1 MMNENVVVSRKGE
14 EGTTVSVS
22 ATASMGNSVA
32 DSVRVLSP
40 SSTDIAGQQGRAGK
54 RRMGSSVSGSSIG
67 LRLLPW
73 LAGAIF
79 LALWQFRVFHQLFS
93 LESYQLPV
101 PSAIAASIRENAE
114 MLFRY
119 ALYSGTEM
127 LGGFLLGSLLG
138 ALTAAGASFFP
149 TSGRAAVAVM
159 SALNAVP
166 IVALAP
172 IMNNWFGDGIW
183 SRIAVV
189 AVITMAAMAVSLFKG
204 LTSIQPQYSDL
215 MGCLAASR
223 MQVFVKLRFPHALPS
238 LFAGLK
244 INMSTS
250 IIGAIVGEFFI
261 ASQGLGYLL
270 SDQIRLANMPLAWSC
285 IVIAAALGILLYE
298 AVALVERR
306 LIPLNRPHTDP

>member
-1 MMNENVVVSRKGE
+1 MSESSVFQRKRD
-14 EGTTVSVS
+14 EGTTSG
-22 ATASMGNSVA
+22 ATEHALPGNRRRRQRAEHS
-32 DSVRVLSP
+32 S
-40 SSTDIAGQQGRAGK
+40 SSTDRFRTGTQRIGMKLGK
-54 RRMGSSVSGSSIG
+54 L
-67 LRLLPW
+67 LRSLLPW
-73 LAGAIF
+73 LAGMIF
-79 LALWQFRVFHQLFS
+79 LTLWQLRFFHVLLS
-93 LESYQLPV
+93 LEDYQLPV
-101 PSAIAASIRENAE
+101 PSAIAISIRDNAE

-119 ALYSGTEM
+119 AIYSGTEM
-127 LGGFLLGSLLG
+127 LGGFLIGSLLG
-138 ALTAAGASFFP
+138 ALAAMGASLFAN
-149 TSGRAAVAVM
+149 SGRAAVTVL

-189 AVITMAAMAVSLFKG
+189 SVITMAAMAVSLFKG
-204 LTSIQPQYSDL
+204 LTSIQPQYEELLSS
-215 MGCLAASR
+215 LAASR
-223 MQVFVKLRFPHALPS
+223 RQFFWKLRMPHALPS

-285 IVIAAALGILLYE
+285 IVIAAILGIVLYE
-298 AVALVERR
+298 TVVLTEKR
-306 LIPLNRPHTDP
+306 LLHWSPVHSESK

>member
-1 MMNENVVVSRKGE
+1 MSEGVVVNRKRDE
-14 EGTTVSVS
+14 NGTAALPGS
-22 ATASMGNSVA
+22 AS
-32 DSVRVLSP
+32 L
-40 SSTDIAGQQGRAGK
+40 
-54 RRMGSSVSGSSIG
+54 SGSAVAASVPGSEVQGQAEQGQLVGTARKKWLI

-73 LAGAIF
+73 LAGICF
-79 LALWQFRVFHQLFS
+79 LALWQLRLFHQLFS

-101 PSAIAASIRENAE
+101 PSAIAASIRDNAE

-138 ALTAAGASFFP
+138 ALAAAGASFFP
-149 TSGRAAVAVM
+149 TSGKAGIAVM

-204 LTSIQPQYSDL
+204 LTSIQPQYGELLD
-215 MGCLAASR
+215 GLAASR
-223 MQVFVKLRFPHALPS
+223 MQAFLKLRLPHAMPS

-270 SDQIRLANMPLAWSC
+270 SDQIRLANMPLAWAC
-285 IVIAAALGILLYE
+285 IVIAAALGIVLYE
-298 AVALVERR
+298 AVVLAEKRI
-306 LIPLNRPHTDP
+306 IPWNRVRTNA

>member
-1 MMNENVVVSRKGE
+1 MSEGSVLSRKSD
-14 EGTTVSVS
+14 EGVSIAAVTGAATPLTGSQITS
-22 ATASMGNSVA
+22 APGSE
-32 DSVRVLSP
+32 
-40 SSTDIAGQQGRAGK
+40 IHGQQGQAEKARLGTSVRRRSIVLSMLPWGAG
-54 RRMGSSVSGSSIG
+54 VLFLTLWQ
-67 LRLLPW
+67 LRL
-73 LAGAIF
+73 
-79 LALWQFRVFHQLFS
+79 FHWIFS

-101 PSAIAASIRENAE
+101 PSAIAASIQENAN

-119 ALYSGTEM
+119 AMYSGTEM

-138 ALTAAGASFFP
+138 ALAAAGASFFP
-149 TSGRAAVAVM
+149 TSGRAAVTVL

-189 AVITMAAMAVSLFKG
+189 TVITMAAMAVSLFKG

-215 MGCLAASR
+215 LSGLAASR
-223 MQVFVKLRFPHALPS
+223 MQFFWKLRLPHALPS

-261 ASQGLGYLL
+261 ASKGLGYLL

-285 IVIAAALGILLYE
+285 IVIAAALGIVLYE
-298 AVALVERR
+298 AVVLAEKR
-306 LIPLNRPHTDP
+306 LIPRNRARTDH

>member
-1 MMNENVVVSRKGE
+1 MVKRSRDENGTAAVSGSAALP
-14 EGTTVSVS
+14 GSAMAASVPGS
-22 ATASMGNSVA
+22 E
-32 DSVRVLSP
+32 
-40 SSTDIAGQQGRAGK
+40 IQGQQGQAEQERPVGNAPSK
-54 RRMGSSVSGSSIG
+54 RVI
-67 LRLLPW
+67 LHLLPW
-73 LAGAIF
+73 LAGLCC
-79 LALWQFRVFHQLFS
+79 LALWQLRLFHQLFS

-101 PSAIAASIRENAE
+101 PSAIAASIRDNAE

-138 ALTAAGASFFP
+138 AVAAAGASFFP
-149 TSGRAAVAVM
+149 ISGKAGIAVM

-204 LTSIQPQYSDL
+204 LTSIQPQYGELLD
-215 MGCLAASR
+215 GLAASR
-223 MQVFVKLRFPHALPS
+223 MQVFLKLRLPHAMPS

-285 IVIAAALGILLYE
+285 IVIAAALGIVLYE
-298 AVALVERR
+298 AVVLAEKR
-306 LIPLNRPHTDP
+306 LIPWNRVRTNA

>member
-1 MMNENVVVSRKGE
+1 MSEGRVMQRKRD
-14 EGTTVSVS
+14 EGVAIAAATGTATPLAGSQMTS
-22 ATASMGNSVA
+22 APGSE
-32 DSVRVLSP
+32 
-40 SSTDIAGQQGRAGK
+40 IHGQQGQAEK
-54 RRMGSSVSGSSIG
+54 ASSGTGVRGHSIV
-67 LRLLPW
+67 LSMLPW
-73 LAGAIF
+73 GAGVMF
-79 LALWQFRVFHQLFS
+79 LALWQLRLFHWIFS

-101 PSAIAASIRENAE
+101 PSAIATSIQENAN

-119 ALYSGTEM
+119 AMYSGTEM

-138 ALTAAGASFFP
+138 ALAAAGASFFP
-149 TSGRAAVAVM
+149 TSGKAAVTVL

-183 SRIAVV
+183 SRIAVIT
-189 AVITMAAMAVSLFKG
+189 VITMAAMAVSLFKG

-215 MGCLAASR
+215 LSGLAASR
-223 MQVFVKLRFPHALPS
+223 MQFFWKLRLPHAIPS

-285 IVIAAALGILLYE
+285 IVIAAALGIVLYE
-298 AVALVERR
+298 AVVLAEKR
-306 LIPLNRPHTDP
+306 LIPWNRARTDP

>member
-1 MMNENVVVSRKGE
+1 MREGVMVKRSRDENGTAAVSGSAALP
-14 EGTTVSVS
+14 GSAMAASVPGS
-22 ATASMGNSVA
+22 E
-32 DSVRVLSP
+32 
-40 SSTDIAGQQGRAGK
+40 IQGQQGQAEQERPVGTARSK
-54 RRMGSSVSGSSIG
+54 RVI
-67 LRLLPW
+67 LHLLPW
-73 LAGAIF
+73 LAGLCF
-79 LALWQFRVFHQLFS
+79 LALWQLRLFHQLFS

-101 PSAIAASIRENAE
+101 PSAIAASIRDNAE

-138 ALTAAGASFFP
+138 AVAAAGASFFP
-149 TSGRAAVAVM
+149 ISGKAGIAVM

-204 LTSIQPQYSDL
+204 LTSIQPQYGELLD
-215 MGCLAASR
+215 GLAASR
-223 MQVFVKLRFPHALPS
+223 MQVFLKLRLPHAMPS

-285 IVIAAALGILLYE
+285 IVIAAALGIVLYE
-298 AVALVERR
+298 AVVLAEKR
-306 LIPLNRPHTDP
+306 LIPWNHVRTNA

>member
-1 MMNENVVVSRKGE
+1 MSEGSVLSRKSD
-14 EGTTVSVS
+14 EGVSIAAVTGAATPLTDLQITS
-22 ATASMGNSVA
+22 APGSEIHGQRGQAEKAGLGSGVRGRSIALSM
-32 DSVRVLSP
+32 
-40 SSTDIAGQQGRAGK
+40 
-54 RRMGSSVSGSSIG
+54 
-67 LRLLPW
+67 LPW
-73 LAGAIF
+73 GAGVLF
-79 LALWQFRVFHQLFS
+79 LAFWQFRLFHWIFS

-101 PSAIAASIRENAE
+101 PSAIAASIQENAN

-138 ALTAAGASFFP
+138 ALAAAGASFFP
-149 TSGRAAVAVM
+149 TSGRAAVTVL

-189 AVITMAAMAVSLFKG
+189 TVITMAAMAVSLFKG

-215 MGCLAASR
+215 LSGLAASR
-223 MQVFVKLRFPHALPS
+223 MQSFWKLRLPHALPS

-285 IVIAAALGILLYE
+285 IVIAASLGIVLYE
-298 AVALVERR
+298 AVVLAEKR
-306 LIPLNRPHTDP
+306 LIPWNRARTDH

>member
-1 MMNENVVVSRKGE
+1 MSKSSVLQRKSD
-14 EGTTVSVS
+14 EGTASGVTGHPLPGNRGQRQQTEHSSSS
-22 ATASMGNSVA
+22 AGHFRT
-32 DSVRVLSP
+32 
-40 SSTDIAGQQGRAGK
+40 STSRIGMKAG
-54 RRMGSSVSGSSIG
+54 ML
-67 LRLLPW
+67 LRNLLPW

-79 LALWQFRVFHQLFS
+79 LTLWQLRFFHVLLS
-93 LESYQLPV
+93 LEDYQLPV

-119 ALYSGTEM
+119 AIYSSTEM
-127 LGGFLLGSLLG
+127 LGGFLIGSLLG
-138 ALTAAGASFFP
+138 ALAAMGASLFAN
-149 TSGRAAVAVM
+149 SGRAVVTVL

-189 AVITMAAMAVSLFKG
+189 SVITMAAMAVSLFKG
-204 LTSIQPQYSDL
+204 LTSIQPQYEELLSS
-215 MGCLAASR
+215 MAASR
-223 MQVFVKLRFPHALPS
+223 KQFFWKLRMPHALPS

-285 IVIAAALGILLYE
+285 IVIASILGIVLYE
-298 AVALVERR
+298 TVVLAEKR
-306 LIPLNRPHTDP
+306 LLHWSRVHSEAK

>member
-1 MMNENVVVSRKGE
+1 MSEGSVLSRKSD
-14 EGTTVSVS
+14 EGLAIAAVTGAATPLTGSQITS
-22 ATASMGNSVA
+22 APGSE
-32 DSVRVLSP
+32 
-40 SSTDIAGQQGRAGK
+40 IHGQQGQAEKARLGTSVRRRSIVLSMLPWGAG
-54 RRMGSSVSGSSIG
+54 VLFLTLWQ
-67 LRLLPW
+67 LRL
-73 LAGAIF
+73 
-79 LALWQFRVFHQLFS
+79 FHWIFS

-101 PSAIAASIRENAE
+101 PSAIAASIQENAN

-119 ALYSGTEM
+119 AMYSGTEM

-138 ALTAAGASFFP
+138 ALAAAGASFFP
-149 TSGRAAVAVM
+149 TSGRAAVTVL

-189 AVITMAAMAVSLFKG
+189 TVITMAAMAVSLFKG

-215 MGCLAASR
+215 LSGLAASR
-223 MQVFVKLRFPHALPS
+223 MQFFWKLRLPHALPS

-285 IVIAAALGILLYE
+285 IVIAAALGIVLYE
-298 AVALVERR
+298 AVVLAEKR
-306 LIPLNRPHTDP
+306 LIPWNRARTDH

>member
-1 MMNENVVVSRKGE
+1 MS
-14 EGTTVSVS
+14 EG
-22 ATASMGNSVA
+22 
-32 DSVRVLSP
+32 RVLQRKR
-40 SSTDIAGQQGRAGK
+40 DEGVAIAAVTGAATPLTGSQITSAPGSEIHGQQGQAEKARLGTSVRRRSIVLSMLPWGAG
-54 RRMGSSVSGSSIG
+54 MLFLTLWQ
-67 LRLLPW
+67 LRL
-73 LAGAIF
+73 
-79 LALWQFRVFHQLFS
+79 FHWIFS

-101 PSAIAASIRENAE
+101 PSAIAASIQENAN

-119 ALYSGTEM
+119 AMYSGTEM

-138 ALTAAGASFFP
+138 ALAAAGASFFP
-149 TSGRAAVAVM
+149 TSGRAAVTVL

-189 AVITMAAMAVSLFKG
+189 TVITMAAMAVSLFKG

-215 MGCLAASR
+215 LSGLAASR
-223 MQVFVKLRFPHALPS
+223 MQFFWKLRLPHALPS

-285 IVIAAALGILLYE
+285 IVIAAALGIVLYE
-298 AVALVERR
+298 AVVLAEKR
-306 LIPLNRPHTDP
+306 LIPWNRARTDH

>member
-1 MMNENVVVSRKGE
+1 MMNESVVVSRKGE
-14 EGTTVSVS
+14 EGATVAVS
-22 ATASMGNSVA
+22 GTGSIGESIV
-32 DSVRVLSP
+32 DSIKVP
-40 SSTDIAGQQGRAGK
+40 TDSGSDIHGQQGQAGQ
-54 RRMGSSVSGSSIG
+54 RLRGSSVRKRSIG
-67 LRLLPW
+67 LCLLPW
-73 LAGAIF
+73 LAGALF
-79 LALWQFRVFHQLFS
+79 LTLWQLRLFHQLFS

-101 PSAIAASIRENAE
+101 PSAIAASISENAE

-119 ALYSGTEM
+119 AMYSGTEM

-138 ALTAAGASFFP
+138 ALAAAGASFFP

-215 MGCLAASR
+215 MAGLAARR
-223 MQVFVKLRFPHALPS
+223 MQVFVKLRWPHALPS

-285 IVIAAALGILLYE
+285 IVIAAVLGIVLYE
-298 AVALVERR
+298 VVVLAEKR
-306 LIPLNRPHTDP
+306 LIPWNRARTDP

>member
-1 MMNENVVVSRKGE
+1 MSEGSVLSRKSD
-14 EGTTVSVS
+14 EGVTIAAVTGAATPLTGSQITS
-22 ATASMGNSVA
+22 APGSE
-32 DSVRVLSP
+32 
-40 SSTDIAGQQGRAGK
+40 IHGQQGQAEKARLGTSV
-54 RRMGSSVSGSSIG
+54 RRRSIV
-67 LRLLPW
+67 LSMLPW
-73 LAGAIF
+73 GAGVLF
-79 LALWQFRVFHQLFS
+79 LALWQLRLFHWIFS

-101 PSAIAASIRENAE
+101 PSAIAASIQENAN

-119 ALYSGTEM
+119 AMYSGTEM

-138 ALTAAGASFFP
+138 ALAAAGASFFP
-149 TSGRAAVAVM
+149 TSGRAAVTVL

-189 AVITMAAMAVSLFKG
+189 TVITMAAMAVSLFKG

-215 MGCLAASR
+215 LSGLAASR
-223 MQVFVKLRFPHALPS
+223 MQFFWKLRLPHALPS

-285 IVIAAALGILLYE
+285 IVIAAALGIVLYE
-298 AVALVERR
+298 AVVLAEKR
-306 LIPLNRPHTDP
+306 LIPWNRARINP

>member
-1 MMNENVVVSRKGE
+1 MS
-14 EGTTVSVS
+14 EG
-22 ATASMGNSVA
+22 
-32 DSVRVLSP
+32 RVLQRKR
-40 SSTDIAGQQGRAGK
+40 DEGVAIAAVTGAATPLTGSQVTSAPGSEIHGQQGQAEKARSGT
-54 RRMGSSVSGSSIG
+54 SVRGRSIV
-67 LRLLPW
+67 LSMLPW
-73 LAGAIF
+73 GAGVMF
-79 LALWQFRVFHQLFS
+79 LALWQLRLFHWIFS

-101 PSAIAASIRENAE
+101 PSAIAASIQENAN

-119 ALYSGTEM
+119 AVYSGAEM

-138 ALTAAGASFFP
+138 ALAAAGASFFP
-149 TSGRAAVAVM
+149 TSGRAAVTVL

-189 AVITMAAMAVSLFKG
+189 TVITMAAMAVSLFKG

-215 MGCLAASR
+215 LSGLAASR
-223 MQVFVKLRFPHALPS
+223 MQFFWKLRLPHALPS

-285 IVIAAALGILLYE
+285 IVIAAALGIVLYE
-298 AVALVERR
+298 AVVLAEKP
-306 LIPLNRPHTDP
+306 LIPWNRARTDH

>member
-1 MMNENVVVSRKGE
+1 MSEGSVLSRKSD
-14 EGTTVSVS
+14 EGVSIAAVTGAATTLNGSQ
-22 ATASMGNSVA
+22 TAAVPGSEIHGQRGQAGKARSGSGVRGRSVA
-32 DSVRVLSP
+32 LS
-40 SSTDIAGQQGRAGK
+40 
-54 RRMGSSVSGSSIG
+54 M
-67 LRLLPW
+67 LPW
-73 LAGAIF
+73 VAGVLF
-79 LALWQFRVFHQLFS
+79 LALWQLRLFHWIFS

-101 PSAIAASIRENAE
+101 PSAIAASIQENAN

-119 ALYSGTEM
+119 AMYSGTEM

-138 ALTAAGASFFP
+138 AMAAAGASFFP
-149 TSGRAAVAVM
+149 TSGRAAVTVL

-189 AVITMAAMAVSLFKG
+189 TVITMATMAVSLFKG

-215 MGCLAASR
+215 LSGLAASR
-223 MQVFVKLRFPHALPS
+223 MQFFWKLRLPHAMPS

-285 IVIAAALGILLYE
+285 IVIAAGLGIVLYE
-298 AVALVERR
+298 AVVLAEKR
-306 LIPLNRPHTDP
+306 LTPWNRARTDH

>member
-1 MMNENVVVSRKGE
+1 MSKSSVFQRKRD
-14 EGTTVSVS
+14 EGTTSG
-22 ATASMGNSVA
+22 ATGQPLPGNRGWEQQA
-32 DSVRVLSP
+32 EP
-40 SSTDIAGQQGRAGK
+40 SSSSTGRSRTGIQRIGMK
-54 RRMGSSVSGSSIG
+54 LGRM
-67 LRLLPW
+67 LRSLLPW
-73 LAGAIF
+73 LAGGIF
-79 LALWQFRVFHQLFS
+79 LTLWQLRFFHVLLS
-93 LESYQLPV
+93 LEDYQLPV
-101 PSAIAASIRENAE
+101 PSAIAASIRDNAE

-119 ALYSGTEM
+119 AIYSGTEM
-127 LGGFLLGSLLG
+127 LGGFLIGSLLG
-138 ALTAAGASFFP
+138 ALAAMGASLFAN
-149 TSGRAAVAVM
+149 SGRAAVTVL

-189 AVITMAAMAVSLFKG
+189 SVITMAAMAVSLFKG
-204 LTSIQPQYSDL
+204 LTSIQPQYEELLSS
-215 MGCLAASR
+215 LAASR
-223 MQVFVKLRFPHALPS
+223 KQFFWKLRMPHALPS

-285 IVIAAALGILLYE
+285 IVIAAILGIVLYE
-298 AVALVERR
+298 TVVLAEKR
-306 LIPLNRPHTDP
+306 LLHWSRVHTIPQ

>member
-1 MMNENVVVSRKGE
+1 MS
-14 EGTTVSVS
+14 EG
-22 ATASMGNSVA
+22 
-32 DSVRVLSP
+32 RVLQRKR
-40 SSTDIAGQQGRAGK
+40 DEGVAIAAVTGAATPLTGSQVTSAPGSEIHGQQGQAEKARSGT
-54 RRMGSSVSGSSIG
+54 SVRGRSIV
-67 LRLLPW
+67 LSMLPW
-73 LAGAIF
+73 GAGVMF
-79 LALWQFRVFHQLFS
+79 LALWQLRLFHWIFS

-101 PSAIAASIRENAE
+101 PSAIAASIQENAN

-119 ALYSGTEM
+119 AVYSGAEM

-138 ALTAAGASFFP
+138 ALAAAGASFFP
-149 TSGRAAVAVM
+149 TSGRAAVTVL

-189 AVITMAAMAVSLFKG
+189 TVITMAAMAVSLFKG

-215 MGCLAASR
+215 LSGLAASR
-223 MQVFVKLRFPHALPS
+223 MQFFWKLRLPHALPS

-261 ASQGLGYLL
+261 ASQGIGYLL

-285 IVIAAALGILLYE
+285 IVIAAALGIVLYE
-298 AVALVERR
+298 AVVLAEKR
-306 LIPLNRPHTDP
+306 LIPWNRARTDH

>member
-1 MMNENVVVSRKGE
+1 MS
-14 EGTTVSVS
+14 EG
-22 ATASMGNSVA
+22 
-32 DSVRVLSP
+32 RVLQRKR
-40 SSTDIAGQQGRAGK
+40 DEGVAIAVVTGAAAPLTGSQMTSAPGSEIHGQQGQAERARLGTAV
-54 RRMGSSVSGSSIG
+54 RRRSIALSMLPWG
-67 LRLLPW
+67 AGVLFLSFWQLRL
-73 LAGAIF
+73 
-79 LALWQFRVFHQLFS
+79 FHWIFS

-101 PSAIAASIRENAE
+101 PSAIAASIQENAN

-119 ALYSGTEM
+119 AMYSGTEM

-138 ALTAAGASFFP
+138 ALAAAGASFFP
-149 TSGRAAVAVM
+149 TSGRAAVTVL

-189 AVITMAAMAVSLFKG
+189 TVITMAAMAVSLFKG

-215 MGCLAASR
+215 LNGLAASR
-223 MQVFVKLRFPHALPS
+223 MQFFWKLRLPHALPS

-285 IVIAAALGILLYE
+285 IVIAAALGIVLYE
-298 AVALVERR
+298 AVVLAEKR
-306 LIPLNRPHTDP
+306 LIPWNRARTDS

>member
-1 MMNENVVVSRKGE
+1 MSEGVMVNRSRDENGTAAVSGSASLP
-14 EGTTVSVS
+14 GSAMAASVP
-22 ATASMGNSVA
+22 
-32 DSVRVLSP
+32 DSE
-40 SSTDIAGQQGRAGK
+40 IQGQQGQAEQERSVGTARNK
-54 RRMGSSVSGSSIG
+54 RVV
-67 LRLLPW
+67 LHLLPW
-73 LAGAIF
+73 LAGLCFIAM
-79 LALWQFRVFHQLFS
+79 WQFRLFHQLFS

-101 PSAIAASIRENAE
+101 PSAIAASIRDNAE

-138 ALTAAGASFFP
+138 TVAAAGASFFP
-149 TSGRAAVAVM
+149 ISGKAGIAVM

-204 LTSIQPQYSDL
+204 LTSIQPQYSELLD
-215 MGCLAASR
+215 GLAASR
-223 MQVFVKLRFPHALPS
+223 MQVFMKLRLPHAMPS

-285 IVIAAALGILLYE
+285 IVIAAALGIVLYE
-298 AVALVERR
+298 AVVLAEKR
-306 LIPLNRPHTDP
+306 LIPWNRVRANA

>member
-1 MMNENVVVSRKGE
+1 MSEGRVMRRKRDE
-14 EGTTVSVS
+14 
-22 ATASMGNSVA
+22 SVA
-32 DSVRVLSP
+32 
-40 SSTDIAGQQGRAGK
+40 IAAVHGAATPLTGSQMTSAPGSEIHGQQGQAGK
-54 RRMGSSVSGSSIG
+54 ARSDTGVRGRSIV
-67 LRLLPW
+67 LNMLPW
-73 LAGAIF
+73 GAGVMF
-79 LALWQFRVFHQLFS
+79 LALWQLRLFHWIFS

-101 PSAIAASIRENAE
+101 PSAIAISIQENAN

-119 ALYSGTEM
+119 AMYSGTEM

-138 ALTAAGASFFP
+138 ALAAAGASFFP
-149 TSGRAAVAVM
+149 TSGKAAVTIL

-183 SRIAVV
+183 SRIAVIT
-189 AVITMAAMAVSLFKG
+189 VITMSAMAVSLFKG
-204 LTSIQPQYSDL
+204 LTSMQPQYSDL
-215 MGCLAASR
+215 LSGLAASR
-223 MQVFVKLRFPHALPS
+223 MQFFWKLRLPHAIPS

-285 IVIAAALGILLYE
+285 IVIAAALGIVLYE
-298 AVALVERR
+298 AVVLAEKR
-306 LIPLNRPHTDP
+306 LIPWNRARTDP

>member
-1 MMNENVVVSRKGE
+1 MS
-14 EGTTVSVS
+14 EG
-22 ATASMGNSVA
+22 
-32 DSVRVLSP
+32 RVLQRKR
-40 SSTDIAGQQGRAGK
+40 DEGVAIAAVTGAATPLTGSQVTSAPGSEIHGQQGQAEKARSGT
-54 RRMGSSVSGSSIG
+54 SVRGRSIV
-67 LRLLPW
+67 LSMLPW
-73 LAGAIF
+73 GAGVMF
-79 LALWQFRVFHQLFS
+79 LALWQLRLFHWIFS

-101 PSAIAASIRENAE
+101 PSAIAASIQENAN

-119 ALYSGTEM
+119 AVYSGAEM

-138 ALTAAGASFFP
+138 ALAAAGASFFP
-149 TSGRAAVAVM
+149 TSGRAAVTVL

-189 AVITMAAMAVSLFKG
+189 TVITMAAMAVSLFKG

-215 MGCLAASR
+215 LSGLAASR
-223 MQVFVKLRFPHALPS
+223 MQFFWKLRLPHALPS

-285 IVIAAALGILLYE
+285 IVIAAALGIVLYE
-298 AVALVERR
+298 AVVLAEKR
-306 LIPLNRPHTDP
+306 LIPWNRARTDY

>member
-1 MMNENVVVSRKGE
+1 MS
-14 EGTTVSVS
+14 EG
-22 ATASMGNSVA
+22 
-32 DSVRVLSP
+32 RVLQRKR
-40 SSTDIAGQQGRAGK
+40 DEGVAIAAVTGAATPLTGSQVTSAPGSEIHGQQGQAEKARSGT
-54 RRMGSSVSGSSIG
+54 SVRGRSIV
-67 LRLLPW
+67 LSMLPW
-73 LAGAIF
+73 GAGVMF
-79 LALWQFRVFHQLFS
+79 LALWQLRLFHWIFS

-101 PSAIAASIRENAE
+101 PSAIAASIQENAN

-119 ALYSGTEM
+119 AVYSGAEM

-138 ALTAAGASFFP
+138 ALAAAGASFFP
-149 TSGRAAVAVM
+149 TSGRAAVTVL

-189 AVITMAAMAVSLFKG
+189 TVITMAAMAVSLFKG

-215 MGCLAASR
+215 LSGLAASR
-223 MQVFVKLRFPHALPS
+223 MQFFWKLRLPYALPS

-285 IVIAAALGILLYE
+285 IVIAAALGIVLYE
-298 AVALVERR
+298 AVVLAEKR
-306 LIPLNRPHTDP
+306 LIPWNRARTDH

>member
-1 MMNENVVVSRKGE
+1 MS
-14 EGTTVSVS
+14 EG
-22 ATASMGNSVA
+22 
-32 DSVRVLSP
+32 RVLQRKR
-40 SSTDIAGQQGRAGK
+40 DEGVAIAAVTGAATPLTGSQITSAPGSEIHGQQGQAEKARLGTSVRRRSIVLSMLPWGAGLLFLTLWQ
-54 RRMGSSVSGSSIG
+54 
-67 LRLLPW
+67 LRL
-73 LAGAIF
+73 
-79 LALWQFRVFHQLFS
+79 FHWIFS

-101 PSAIAASIRENAE
+101 PSAIAASIQENAN

-119 ALYSGTEM
+119 AMYSGTEM

-138 ALTAAGASFFP
+138 ALAAAGASFFP
-149 TSGRAAVAVM
+149 TSGRAAVTVL

-189 AVITMAAMAVSLFKG
+189 TVITMAAMAVSLFKG

-215 MGCLAASR
+215 LSGLAASR
-223 MQVFVKLRFPHALPS
+223 MQFFWKLRLPHALPS

-285 IVIAAALGILLYE
+285 IVIAAALGIVLYE
-298 AVALVERR
+298 AVVLAEKR
-306 LIPLNRPHTDP
+306 LIPWNRARTDH

>member
-1 MMNENVVVSRKGE
+1 MSEGSVLSRKCD
-14 EGTTVSVS
+14 EGVSIAAVTGAAMPLNGS
-22 ATASMGNSVA
+22 QTAAVPGSE
-32 DSVRVLSP
+32 
-40 SSTDIAGQQGRAGK
+40 IHGQQGQAGK
-54 RRMGSSVSGSSIG
+54 ARLGTSVRGRSIAMSMLPWG
-67 LRLLPW
+67 AGVLFLTLWQLRL
-73 LAGAIF
+73 
-79 LALWQFRVFHQLFS
+79 FHWIFS

-101 PSAIAASIRENAE
+101 PSAIAASIQEDAN

-119 ALYSGTEM
+119 AMYSGTEM

-138 ALTAAGASFFP
+138 AMAAAGASFFP
-149 TSGRAAVAVM
+149 TSGRAAVTVL

-189 AVITMAAMAVSLFKG
+189 TVITMAAMAVSLFKG

-215 MGCLAASR
+215 LSGLAASR
-223 MQVFVKLRFPHALPS
+223 MQFFWKLRLPHALPS

-285 IVIAAALGILLYE
+285 IVIAAALGIVLYE
-298 AVALVERR
+298 AVVLAEKR
-306 LIPLNRPHTDP
+306 LIPWNRARTDH

>member
-1 MMNENVVVSRKGE
+1 MSEGSVLSRKSD
-14 EGTTVSVS
+14 EGVSIAAVTGA
-22 ATASMGNSVA
+22 ATPLNGSQTAAAPGSE
-32 DSVRVLSP
+32 
-40 SSTDIAGQQGRAGK
+40 IHGQRGQAGK
-54 RRMGSSVSGSSIG
+54 AIPDTGVRGRSIA
-67 LRLLPW
+67 LSMLPW
-73 LAGAIF
+73 GAGVVF
-79 LALWQFRVFHQLFS
+79 LALWQLRLFHWIFS

-101 PSAIAASIRENAE
+101 PSAIAASIQENAN

-119 ALYSGTEM
+119 AMYSGTEM

-138 ALTAAGASFFP
+138 ALAAAGASFFP
-149 TSGRAAVAVM
+149 TSGRAAVTVL

-189 AVITMAAMAVSLFKG
+189 TVITMAAMAVSLFKG

-215 MGCLAASR
+215 LSGLAASR
-223 MQVFVKLRFPHALPS
+223 MQFFWKLRLPHALPS

-285 IVIAAALGILLYE
+285 IVIAAALGIVLYE
-298 AVALVERR
+298 AVVLAEKR
-306 LIPLNRPHTDP
+306 LIPWNRARTDH

>member
-1 MMNENVVVSRKGE
+1 MSE
-14 EGTTVSVS
+14 
-22 ATASMGNSVA
+22 
-32 DSVRVLSP
+32 
-40 SSTDIAGQQGRAGK
+40 
-54 RRMGSSVSGSSIG
+54 SSVLQRKSDEGAASGATEHLLPGNRGGRQQAEHSSSSAGHFRTSTQLIG
-67 LRLLPW
+67 LKVGMLLRNLLPW

-79 LALWQFRVFHQLFS
+79 LTLWQLRFFHVLLS
-93 LESYQLPV
+93 LEDYQLPV
-101 PSAIAASIRENAE
+101 PSAIAASIRDNGE

-119 ALYSGTEM
+119 AIYSGTEM
-127 LGGFLLGSLLG
+127 LGGFLIGSLLG
-138 ALTAAGASFFP
+138 ALAAIGASLFAN
-149 TSGRAAVAVM
+149 SGRAAVTVL

-189 AVITMAAMAVSLFKG
+189 SVITMAAMAVSLFKG
-204 LTSIQPQYSDL
+204 LTSIQPQYEELLSS
-215 MGCLAASR
+215 LAASR
-223 MQVFVKLRFPHALPS
+223 KQFFWKLRLPHALPS

-285 IVIAAALGILLYE
+285 IVIAAILGIVLYE
-298 AVALVERR
+298 TVVLAEKR
-306 LIPLNRPHTDP
+306 LLHWSRAHTSAQ

>member
-1 MMNENVVVSRKGE
+1 MK
-14 EGTTVSVS
+14 
-22 ATASMGNSVA
+22 
-32 DSVRVLSP
+32 L
-40 SSTDIAGQQGRAGK
+40 
-54 RRMGSSVSGSSIG
+54 GS
-67 LRLLPW
+67 LLPW
-73 LAGAIF
+73 LAGVIF
-79 LALWQFRVFHQLFS
+79 LTLWQLRFFHVLLS
-93 LESYQLPV
+93 LEDYQLPV

-119 ALYSGTEM
+119 AIYSSTEM
-127 LGGFLLGSLLG
+127 LGGFLIGSLLG
-138 ALTAAGASFFP
+138 ALAAMGASLFAN
-149 TSGRAAVAVM
+149 SGRAVVTVL

-189 AVITMAAMAVSLFKG
+189 SVITMAAMAVSLFKG
-204 LTSIQPQYSDL
+204 LTSIQPQYEELLSS
-215 MGCLAASR
+215 MAASR
-223 MQVFVKLRFPHALPS
+223 KQFFWKLRMPHALPS

-285 IVIAAALGILLYE
+285 IVIASILGIVLYE
-298 AVALVERR
+298 TVVLAEKR
-306 LIPLNRPHTDP
+306 LLHWSRVHSEAK

>member
-1 MMNENVVVSRKGE
+1 MS
-14 EGTTVSVS
+14 EG
-22 ATASMGNSVA
+22 
-32 DSVRVLSP
+32 RVLQRKR
-40 SSTDIAGQQGRAGK
+40 DEGVAIAAVTGAATPLTGSQVTSAPGSEIHGQQGQAEKARSGT
-54 RRMGSSVSGSSIG
+54 SVRGRSIV
-67 LRLLPW
+67 LSMLPW
-73 LAGAIF
+73 GAGVMF
-79 LALWQFRVFHQLFS
+79 LALWQLRLFHWIFS

-101 PSAIAASIRENAE
+101 PSAIAASIQENAN

-119 ALYSGTEM
+119 AVYSGAEM

-138 ALTAAGASFFP
+138 ALAAVGASFFP
-149 TSGRAAVAVM
+149 TSGRAAVTVL

-189 AVITMAAMAVSLFKG
+189 TVITMAAMAVSLFKG

-215 MGCLAASR
+215 LSGLAASR
-223 MQVFVKLRFPHALPS
+223 MQFFWKLRLPHALPS

-285 IVIAAALGILLYE
+285 IVIAAALGIVLYE
-298 AVALVERR
+298 AVVLAEKR
-306 LIPLNRPHTDP
+306 LIPWNRARTDH

>member
-1 MMNENVVVSRKGE
+1 MS
-14 EGTTVSVS
+14 EG
-22 ATASMGNSVA
+22 
-32 DSVRVLSP
+32 RVLQRKR
-40 SSTDIAGQQGRAGK
+40 DEGVAIATVTGAATPLTGSQITSAPGSEIHGQQGQAEKARLDTSVRRRSIVLSMLPWGAG
-54 RRMGSSVSGSSIG
+54 MLFLTLWQ
-67 LRLLPW
+67 LRL
-73 LAGAIF
+73 
-79 LALWQFRVFHQLFS
+79 FHWIFS

-101 PSAIAASIRENAE
+101 PSAIAASIQENAN

-119 ALYSGTEM
+119 AMYSGTEM

-138 ALTAAGASFFP
+138 ALAAAGASFFP
-149 TSGRAAVAVM
+149 TSGRAAVTVL

-189 AVITMAAMAVSLFKG
+189 TVITMAAMAVSLFKG

-215 MGCLAASR
+215 LSGLAASR
-223 MQVFVKLRFPHALPS
+223 MQFFWKLRLPHALPS

-285 IVIAAALGILLYE
+285 IVIAAALGIVLYE
-298 AVALVERR
+298 AVVLAEKR
-306 LIPLNRPHTDP
+306 LIPWNRARTDH

>member
-1 MMNENVVVSRKGE
+1 MAA
-14 EGTTVSVS
+14 SVPGS
-22 ATASMGNSVA
+22 E
-32 DSVRVLSP
+32 
-40 SSTDIAGQQGRAGK
+40 IQGQQGQAEQERPVGSARSK
-54 RRMGSSVSGSSIG
+54 RVI
-67 LRLLPW
+67 LHLLPW
-73 LAGAIF
+73 LAGLCF
-79 LALWQFRVFHQLFS
+79 LALWQLRLFHQLFS

-101 PSAIAASIRENAE
+101 PSAIAASIRDNAE

-138 ALTAAGASFFP
+138 AVAAAGASFFP
-149 TSGRAAVAVM
+149 ISGKAGIAVM

-204 LTSIQPQYSDL
+204 LTSIQPQYGELLD
-215 MGCLAASR
+215 GLAASR
-223 MQVFVKLRFPHALPS
+223 MQVFLKLRLPHAMPS

-285 IVIAAALGILLYE
+285 IVIAAALGIVLYE
-298 AVALVERR
+298 AVVLAEKR
-306 LIPLNRPHTDP
+306 LIPWNRVRTNA

>member
-1 MMNENVVVSRKGE
+1 M
-14 EGTTVSVS
+14 
-22 ATASMGNSVA
+22 
-32 DSVRVLSP
+32 
-40 SSTDIAGQQGRAGK
+40 
-54 RRMGSSVSGSSIG
+54 
-67 LRLLPW
+67 LPW
-73 LAGAIF
+73 GAGMLF
-79 LALWQFRVFHQLFS
+79 LALWQLRVFHWIFS

-101 PSAIAASIRENAE
+101 PSAIAASIQENAN

-119 ALYSGTEM
+119 AMYSGTEM

-138 ALTAAGASFFP
+138 ALAAAGASFFP
-149 TSGRAAVAVM
+149 TSGRAAVTVL

-189 AVITMAAMAVSLFKG
+189 TVITMAAMAVSLFKG

-215 MGCLAASR
+215 LSGLAASR
-223 MQVFVKLRFPHALPS
+223 MQFFWKLRLPHALPS

-285 IVIAAALGILLYE
+285 IVIAAALGIVLYE
-298 AVALVERR
+298 AVVLAEKR
-306 LIPLNRPHTDP
+306 LIPWNRTRTDQ

>member
-1 MMNENVVVSRKGE
+1 MS
-14 EGTTVSVS
+14 EG
-22 ATASMGNSVA
+22 
-32 DSVRVLSP
+32 RVLQRKR
-40 SSTDIAGQQGRAGK
+40 DEGVAIAAVTGAATPLTGSQVTSAPGSEIHGQQGQAEKARSGT
-54 RRMGSSVSGSSIG
+54 SVRGRSIV
-67 LRLLPW
+67 LSMLPW
-73 LAGAIF
+73 GAGVMF
-79 LALWQFRVFHQLFS
+79 LALWQLRLFHWIFS

-101 PSAIAASIRENAE
+101 PSAIAASIQENAN

-119 ALYSGTEM
+119 AVYSGAEM

-138 ALTAAGASFFP
+138 ALAAAGASFFP
-149 TSGRAAVAVM
+149 TSGRAAVTVL

-189 AVITMAAMAVSLFKG
+189 TVITMAAMAVSLFKG
-204 LTSIQPQYSDL
+204 LTSIEPQYSDL
-215 MGCLAASR
+215 LSGLAASR
-223 MQVFVKLRFPHALPS
+223 MQFFWKLRLPHALPS

-285 IVIAAALGILLYE
+285 IVIAAALGIVLYE
-298 AVALVERR
+298 AVVLAEKR
-306 LIPLNRPHTDP
+306 LIPWNRARTDQ

>member
-1 MMNENVVVSRKGE
+1 MNEGVMMNHNRDESG
-14 EGTTVSVS
+14 
-22 ATASMGNSVA
+22 VA
-32 DSVRVLSP
+32 
-40 SSTDIAGQQGRAGK
+40 
-54 RRMGSSVSGSSIG
+54 SVSGTSTLSGSSLAASVPGSEVQGQRGQAEKERSDGNTGRKRIV
-67 LRLLPW
+67 LYLLPW
-73 LAGAIF
+73 LAGMLF
-79 LALWQFRVFHQLFS
+79 LALWHFRFFHRLFS

-138 ALTAAGASFFP
+138 ALAAAGASFFP
-149 TSGRAAVAVM
+149 ISGKAGVAVM

-204 LTSIQPQYSDL
+204 LTSIQPQYSEL
-215 MGCLAASR
+215 LGGLAASN
-223 MQVFVKLRFPHALPS
+223 MQVFLKLRLPHAMPS

-285 IVIAAALGILLYE
+285 IVIAAALGIVLYE
-298 AVALVERR
+298 AVVLAEKR
-306 LIPLNRPHTDP
+306 LIPWNRTRTNS

>member
-1 MMNENVVVSRKGE
+1 MAAAVPGSE
-14 EGTTVSVS
+14 
-22 ATASMGNSVA
+22 
-32 DSVRVLSP
+32 
-40 SSTDIAGQQGRAGK
+40 IQGQQGQAEQERPVGTARSK
-54 RRMGSSVSGSSIG
+54 RVV
-67 LRLLPW
+67 LHLLPW
-73 LAGAIF
+73 LAGLCF
-79 LALWQFRVFHQLFS
+79 LAMWQFRLFHQLFS
-93 LESYQLPV
+93 LESYQLPI
-101 PSAIAASIRENAE
+101 PSAIAASIRDNAE

-138 ALTAAGASFFP
+138 ALAAAGASFFP
-149 TSGRAAVAVM
+149 ISGKAGIAVM

-204 LTSIQPQYSDL
+204 LTSIQPQYGELLD
-215 MGCLAASR
+215 GLAASR
-223 MQVFVKLRFPHALPS
+223 MQVFLKLRLPHAMPS

-250 IIGAIVGEFFI
+250 IIGAVVGEFFI

-285 IVIAAALGILLYE
+285 IVIAAALGIVLYE
-298 AVALVERR
+298 AVVLAEKR
-306 LIPLNRPHTDP
+306 LIPWNRVRTNA